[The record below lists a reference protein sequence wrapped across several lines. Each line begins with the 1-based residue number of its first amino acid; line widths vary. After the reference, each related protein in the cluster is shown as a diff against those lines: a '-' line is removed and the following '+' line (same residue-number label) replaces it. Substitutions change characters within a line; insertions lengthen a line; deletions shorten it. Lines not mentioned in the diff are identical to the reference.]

1 MIQIIF
7 LVAGGNYLSYLL
19 IAAIIGLLQKIL
31 TVMYLNKKFPI
42 LTENDV
48 KPLDTETKNIIWK
61 NVKALI
67 IHKIGDVSVNQTD
80 NIIISAFVNTTAVGL
95 LSNYTTLNTLVSMF
109 TNRFFL
115 VLQLVLEICLQKKV
129 LKNKKN
135 I

>member
-1 MIQIIF
+1 M
-7 LVAGGNYLSYLL
+7 
-19 IAAIIGLLQKIL
+19 
-31 TVMYLNKKFPI
+31 
-42 LTENDV
+42 

-109 TNRFFL
+109 TNRFFSSFTASFGKYA
-115 VLQLVLEICLQKKV
+115 CKSKV
-129 LKNKKN
+129 LKNQKKLFD
-135 I
+135 IYDLIRILDI